1 MLPDGR
7 HFERNHLGAYSFW
20 LVVTSAV
27 LVVPVVATNL
37 IHKKRRNSPSIYST
51 VFLGTSFV
59 YSLAFVAT
67 STPVL
72 GTDALLATS
81 PLCIMQGVVI
91 QFCVCMLLLSWLLC
105 AYALYKIVTGPPSAI
120 EKLSAYRRRHI
131 IGCMV
136 LSAALTA
143 FPYLLIGAPEPQQN
157 GLFCWL
163 NNDVSL
169 FWSKFASFLVWF
181 FLILCIGCYYIIAVL
196 RKLCAVFNE
205 QTEEGP
211 RLAIRDFVHRHTL
224 LMLAF
229 LVVFVCVAQ
238 QVVIRMCYSR
248 GWIKDDPFPTD
259 NTTSSTMSNTANA
272 TATFYSPS
280 YPPPML
286 QQVSELVFTLAYS
299 SVGLLGFLVF
309 GTARALRHIWWAAMC
324 GPSSDQNG
332 CGPKY
337 ASSGSISTMDMDN
350 GTRHSYVVSFE
361 ADSVIWSEELV
372 YGRDGDGGYR
382 SLSESLMTQ
391 SLP

>member
-7 HFERNHLGAYSFW
+7 QFERARLGAYSFW
-20 LVVTSAV
+20 LVVTSAL
-27 LVVPVVATNL
+27 LVVPIVATNL
-37 IHKKRRNSPSIYST
+37 VNKKRRNSPSIYST

-72 GTDALLATS
+72 GNKPHVLQADS
-81 PLCIMQGVVI
+81 PLCVVQGAVI

-120 EKLSAYRRRHI
+120 EQLSAYRRRHI
-131 IGCMV
+131 IGCIV

-143 FPYLLIGAPEPQQN
+143 FPYLLTGGPEPQHN

-181 FLILCIGCYYIIAVL
+181 FLILCIGCYYIVAVL

-211 RLAIRDFVHRHTL
+211 RVAIRDFVHRHTL

-229 LVVFVCVAQ
+229 LVVFVCVTQ

-248 GWIKDDPFPTD
+248 GWINDDSLPTH
-259 NTTSSTMSNTANA
+259 NTTSNTADA
-272 TATFYSPS
+272 TAAFSSYSRS
-280 YPPPML
+280 HPPPML
-286 QQVSELVFTLAYS
+286 QEVSELVFTLAYS

-309 GTARALRHIWWAAMC
+309 GTARALRHIWWAAIC
-324 GPSSDQNG
+324 GPSSDQSS

-337 ASSGSISTMDMDN
+337 ASSGSISTMDN
-350 GTRHSYVVSFE
+350 VGRHSYVVSFE
-361 ADSVIWSEELV
+361 ADSLVWSEELG
-372 YGRDGDGGYR
+372 YGRDGDGGYSR
-382 SLSESLMTQ
+382 SLSQSLMTQ